1 MAGRGAE
8 RWQGQDNNS
17 DKMVCCM
24 DVEERNVAKSGYKI
38 IDDRRASLALWMGLL
53 ASLDMLAFT

>member
-1 MAGRGAE
+1 MKGNKVCFTIKIPSGVAGRGAE
-8 RWQGQDNNS
+8 RRRGRDNNS

-38 IDDRRASLALWMGLL
+38 IDD
-53 ASLDMLAFT
+53 